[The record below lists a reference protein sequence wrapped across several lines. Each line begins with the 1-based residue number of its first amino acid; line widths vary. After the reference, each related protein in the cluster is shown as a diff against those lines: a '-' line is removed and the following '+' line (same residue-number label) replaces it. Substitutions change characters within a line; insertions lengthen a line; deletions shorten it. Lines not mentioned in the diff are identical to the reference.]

1 MNPAQ
6 WATIR
11 ELFAKARELP
21 KEDKESFVDS
31 STDDQFVI
39 DQVKTLLANDQIG
52 RASCRE
58 RV

>member
-21 KEDKESFVDS
+21 KEDKESFVLEKCA
-31 STDDQFVI
+31 TTMPKI
-39 DQVKTLLANDQIG
+39 LH
-52 RASCRE
+52 
-58 RV
+58 